1 MAFDKDIHAVLL
13 AAGQSTRMGQK
24 NKLLLKI
31 NGIPLVRRTAINIL
45 NSNVVS
51 LTVVTGFDEEE
62 IVNALTGLNVNFVG
76 NPDFR
81 EGLSSSL
88 KAGLADLSPSPSAV
102 IVCLADMPKIQPRYI
117 NRLLD
122 QYNPAKGYDI
132 CIPTNNGKRGNPVLI
147 GRRLFKD
154 VFETSGDIG
163 AKMLLQQYPDN
174 ILEVEMGT
182 DDIHLD
188 LDTQDEFKN
197 FINSNTSTGIS

>member
-1 MAFDKDIHAVLL
+1 M
-13 AAGQSTRMGQK
+13 
-24 NKLLLKI
+24 
-31 NGIPLVRRTAINIL
+31 
-45 NSNVVS
+45 
-51 LTVVTGFDEEE
+51 
-62 IVNALTGLNVNFVG
+62 NFVG

-88 KAGLADLSPSPSAV
+88 KAGLIDLSPSPSAV
-102 IVCLADMPKIQPRYI
+102 IVCLADMPKIQPRHI

-188 LDTQDEFKN
+188 LDTQDEYEN
-197 FINSNTSTGIS
+197 FTTSGI